1 MLHTVC
7 GRNACL
13 QNTCCDV
20 VMCGETLRWC
30 AVSSFAD
37 RQPQSRN
44 IGVTETGQAV
54 DNEVGDD
61 GDGGDD
67 DGYDGDG
74 DGDGDDNDDDDDDD
88 GDDAN
93 Y

>member
-1 MLHTVC
+1 
-7 GRNACL
+7 
-13 QNTCCDV
+13 
-20 VMCGETLRWC
+20 MCGETLCWC
-30 AVSSFAD
+30 VVASFAD

-67 DGYDGDG
+67 DGDGYDGDC
-74 DGDGDDNDDDDDDD
+74 DGDDNDDDDDD

-93 Y
+93 C